1 MSESTEQMK
10 RRLEF
15 LVNERKQK
23 YAEIQELG
31 KQGKTTSISGILHA
45 LTGDASTSLL
55 HQQQIINRMEDINSQ
70 IRRLDFE
77 IDTLKAEI
85 SKSEPLTYEQPGF
98 KAGVTFSSR
107 RSCSSCGK
115 DISQFPTDIEHCPY
129 CGSKL

>member
-1 MSESTEQMK
+1 MSESVEQMK

-15 LVNERKQK
+15 LENERTQK

-31 KQGKTTSISGILHA
+31 KQGKTTGISGILHA
-45 LTGDASTSLL
+45 LTGDAQTSIL
-55 HQQQIINRMEDINSQ
+55 HQQQTINRMKDINSQ

-85 SKSEPLTYEQPGF
+85 SKSEQSAYERACSLAYEHERQQ
-98 KAGVTFSSR
+98 

-115 DISQFPTDIEHCPY
+115 AISQFPKDIEHCPY